1 MENDGYVI
9 VRQQAGPFVKA
20 YATDRKAFVKWNRGC
35 SPGEA
40 RRRCGPAMCRTSL
53 DKLEVRLAL
62 FGYDGVFYS
71 LTFAPENSPHSFKE
85 TKAKWDYFLK
95 KKLRPWLAEQRKIEG
110 PIDID
115 YVCRIEHLHDHWH
128 LHCFLR
134 DRDFPPAV
142 VRWLWDYGEA
152 DDRPWDY
159 KRVHAEGGYR
169 GLAQYFIKE
178 VPEVGRHPW
187 STNRGLAKQ
196 IPPPTISFSRSGQIR
211 TPKGSV
217 LLPVS
222 EPGKTPWGIFQHCRY
237 LVPQN
242 GAFILNN

>member
-1 MENDGYVI
+1 MDENGYVI

-20 YATDRKAFVKWNRGC
+20 YATDRRAFVKWNRGR

-40 RRRCGPAMCRTSL
+40 RKRCGPAMCRTSL

-71 LTFAPENSPHSFKE
+71 LTFTPEHTPKNYKE
-85 TKAKWDYFLK
+85 TKQRWEAFLK
-95 KKLRPWLAEQRKIEG
+95 KLKRWRSEQDGYEKRERATEV
-110 PIDID
+110 D
-115 YVCRIEHLHDHWH
+115 YVYRIERLHGNWH

-142 VRWLWDYGEA
+142 VRWLWDWGEA
-152 DDRPWDY
+152 DDEPWTY
-159 KRVHAEGGYR
+159 KRVHSEGGYR
-169 GLAQYFIKE
+169 GLAIYFTKE

-187 STNRGLAKQ
+187 GASKSLARQ
-196 IPPPTISFSRSGQIR
+196 IPKPTISFSKSGQIR
-211 TPKGSV
+211 TPAGSV
-217 LLPVS
+217 LLPVK

-237 LVPQN
+237 LTS
-242 GAFILNN
+242 

>member
-1 MENDGYVI
+1 MSEDGYVI

-20 YATDRKAFVKWNRGC
+20 YATDRRAFVKWNRGC

-71 LTFAPENSPHSFKE
+71 LTFAPEQTPESYAE
-85 TKAKWDYFLK
+85 TRRRWDAFVKRLK
-95 KKLRPWLAEQRKIEG
+95 RWRADLPNA
-110 PIDID
+110 PASDFD
-115 YVCRIEHLHDHWH
+115 YVYRIERLHDNWH

-134 DRDFPPAV
+134 DSDFPPAV
-142 VRWLWDYGEA
+142 VRWLWEWGEA
-152 DDRPWDY
+152 YDVPWTR
-159 KRVHAEGGYR
+159 KRVHSEGGYR
-169 GLAQYFIKE
+169 GLAIYFTKE

-187 STNRGLAKQ
+187 GASRSLSRKLPQ
-196 IPPPTISFSRSGQIR
+196 PSISFSKNGQIR

-217 LLPVS
+217 LLPVKA
-222 EPGKTPWGIFQHCRY
+222 PGKTPWGVFQYCRY
-237 LVPQN
+237 LTD
-242 GAFILNN
+242 